1 LVLTQAALVTFMA
14 SAFGGAAAAWTA
26 LAETIYVSS
35 VTTEKVNIYY
45 IIQYYW
51 QFSDDAVFA
60 YYIRQD
66 THAYKDSAR
75 TEDSGTSSRYYYST
89 LTY

>member
-1 LVLTQAALVTFMA
+1 M
-14 SAFGGAAAAWTA
+14 
-26 LAETIYVSS
+26 
-35 VTTEKVNIYY
+35 KR
-45 IIQYYW
+45 